1 MGGEGYSSSP
11 NPNLGERIFLSIP
24 PSLKKTQ
31 LQIERLTIFE
41 PAKFHFTVNQ
51 NNRTV
56 GILTGTCD
64 DGGGH

>member
-51 NNRTV
+51 NKK
-56 GILTGTCD
+56 TG
-64 DGGGH
+64 